1 MALIASARERPFG
14 ADELFMW
21 TTDPAG
27 RFVSADA
34 VFARLT
40 GYGREAMEGQTH
52 AFVRH
57 PAMPVALLPP
67 QPGPMYVRYLAEDG
81 ASFWALVLSVPLRGG
96 FAGIGFKPAGAQL
109 DAAQERLQA
118 EREAELAGEPVGVP
132 DFRAAFVTE
141 VGARPAGRD
150 AELVAVARR
159 LARLDEAFAGA
170 ERTRAFVEELAESI
184 RLFALNAI
192 LAAHRLADS
201 AAIGAVAGLLQ
212 TRSDAAVPDLLALG
226 GQIERVAAAHADARF
241 AVAAA
246 QLLAGYP
253 DAGEALAVAREA
265 VARDVAVLDAALEEL
280 TAAVATVDSHFKT
293 IRFLEL
299 QGRIEAA
306 RAADT
311 GHVLTLFEE
320 IGRQVRLAGVELAA
334 FGALRSG
341 ET

>member
-27 RFVSADA
+27 RFVAADA

-81 ASFWALVLSVPLRGG
+81 ASFWALVLSVPVAGG
-96 FAGIGFKPAGAQL
+96 VTGVGFKPEGAPF
-109 DAAQERLQA
+109 DAARERLHA
-118 EREAELAGEPVGVP
+118 AREAELAGEVVAVP
-132 DFRAAFVTE
+132 DFRAAFVVE
-141 VGARPAGRD
+141 VAARPVARD
-150 AELVAVARR
+150 GELEAVARR

-212 TRSDAAVPDLLALG
+212 TRSDAAVPDLLALSG
-226 GQIERVAAAHADARF
+226 VIERVAAAHAEARF

-246 QLLAGYP
+246 QLLAAHP
-253 DAGEALAVAREA
+253 QTGEAAAVTREA
-265 VARDVAVLDAALEEL
+265 VGRAVEALDEALEQL
-280 TAAVATVDSHFKT
+280 GAAVATIDGHFKT

-306 RAADT
+306 RATDT

-320 IGRQVRLAGVELAA
+320 IGRQVRLAGAELAA
-334 FGALRSG
+334 FGALR
-341 ET
+341 

>member
-27 RFVSADA
+27 RFVAADA

-40 GYGREAMEGQTH
+40 GYGREAMQGQTH

-81 ASFWALVLSVPLRGG
+81 ASFWALVLSVPVA
-96 FAGIGFKPAGAQL
+96 AGVAGVGFKPAGAPF
-109 DAAQERLQA
+109 DAARERLQA
-118 EREAELAGEPVGVP
+118 AREAELAGEAVAVP
-132 DFRAAFVTE
+132 DFRAAFVAE
-141 VGARPAGRD
+141 MSARPAARD
-150 AELVAVARR
+150 AELEAAARR

-170 ERTRAFVEELAESI
+170 ERKRAFVEELAESI

-212 TRSDAAVPDLLALG
+212 TRSDAAVPDLLALSG
-226 GQIERVAAAHADARF
+226 EIERVAAAHAEARF

-246 QLLAGYP
+246 QLLAAHP
-253 DAGEALAVAREA
+253 QTGEAAAVARAA
-265 VARDVAVLDAALEEL
+265 VARTVGTLDAALEQL
-280 TAAVATVDSHFKT
+280 GAAVATIDGHFKT

-306 RAADT
+306 RATDT

-320 IGRQVRLAGVELAA
+320 IGRQVRLAGAELAA
-334 FGALRSG
+334 FGALR
-341 ET
+341 

>member
-27 RFVSADA
+27 RFVAADA

-67 QPGPMYVRYLAEDG
+67 RPGAMYVRYLAEDG
-81 ASFWALVLSVPLRGG
+81 ASFWALVLTVAVGGG
-96 FAGIGFKPAGAQL
+96 FTGVGFLPAGATF
-109 DAAQERLQA
+109 DAARERLQA
-118 EREAELAGEPVGVP
+118 VREAELDGQPFEVP
-132 DFRAAFVTE
+132 DFRAAFVE
-141 VGARPAGRD
+141 EAGARPVERD
-150 AELVAVARR
+150 AALTATARR

-212 TRSDAAVPDLLALG
+212 TRSDAAVPDLLAFG
-226 GQIERVAAAHADARF
+226 DQIERVAVAHADARF
-241 AVAAA
+241 AVASA
-246 QLLAGYP
+246 QLLAAHP
-253 DAGEALAVAREA
+253 DAGEAAAVAREA
-265 VARDVAVLDAALEEL
+265 VTATVAVLDTALEDL
-280 TAAVATVDSHFKT
+280 TAAVATIDSHFRT

-306 RAADT
+306 RATDT

-320 IGRQVRLAGVELAA
+320 IGRQVRLAGAELAA
-334 FGALRSG
+334 FGTLRAG
-341 ET
+341 ES

>member
-27 RFVSADA
+27 RFVAADA

-81 ASFWALVLSVPLRGG
+81 ASFWALVLSVPVAGG
-96 FAGIGFKPAGAQL
+96 VTGVGFKPEGAPF
-109 DAAQERLQA
+109 DAARERLHA
-118 EREAELAGEPVGVP
+118 AREAELAGEVVAVP
-132 DFRAAFVTE
+132 DFRAAFVAE
-141 VGARPAGRD
+141 VAARPVSRD
-150 AELVAVARR
+150 GELEAVARR

-212 TRSDAAVPDLLALG
+212 TRSDAAVPDLLALSG
-226 GQIERVAAAHADARF
+226 VIERVAAAHAEARF

-246 QLLAGYP
+246 QLLAAHP
-253 DAGEALAVAREA
+253 QTGEAAAVTREA
-265 VARDVAVLDAALEEL
+265 VGRAVEALDEALEQL
-280 TAAVATVDSHFKT
+280 GAAVATIDGHFKT

-306 RAADT
+306 RATDT

-320 IGRQVRLAGVELAA
+320 IGRQVRLAGAELAA
-334 FGALRSG
+334 FGALR
-341 ET
+341 